1 MTPTATNHC
10 DLLLTGGTVVTV
22 DDAGTVYTPGIVAVT
37 GSRIIAVGPETE
49 VPEWHADTVIDCR
62 GRVVLPGLIDG
73 HNHLYQALARGL
85 GEGMSIVPWLC
96 EFMWPYSIAMTRED
110 AIAAARL
117 GAAEALRAGTTTVID
132 NHYAP
137 NDLTTTLAIA
147 DVIEESGLRGVVARG
162 VIGERTAIAARRGQP
177 AGLFRYSAA
186 DELSIMREAIQH
198 RPRGSKVEVWPAPL
212 NLTYVDQ
219 DLVRGCVELAREF
232 DTRWHTHCCE
242 SSNDPLSYLDAYG
255 VRPVQWLAKAGLLD
269 ERATLAHAIWLDDF
283 EVEQLAVA
291 GASIAHNPASNAYL
305 ASGTVRLRDL
315 RDQGV
320 TVAVGSDG
328 PSCGHRQDLFEAM
341 KLSVFAQRL
350 STLDPT
356 VWSAEEALQLAT
368 RQGAEYAGVDAGIL
382 EPGRLADIIVV
393 DFDQP
398 HLRPLHRAVS
408 SLVYSA
414 RGSDVETTIVG
425 GQIVYQHGRCLL
437 IDEDAAIEQAQSR
450 AERFISR
457 AGMAALCT
465 PRPQGIAPT
474 EPRSISI
481 DPAHRTAG

>member
-1 MTPTATNHC
+1 MNATASAHC

-22 DDAGTVYTPGIVAVT
+22 DDAGTVYDPGIVAVT
-37 GSRIIAVGPETE
+37 GSRIVAVGPESALSQ
-49 VPEWHADTVIDCR
+49 WHSETVLDCR

-96 EFMWPYSIAMTRED
+96 EFMWPYSIAMTTED

-117 GAAEALRAGTTTVID
+117 GAAEALRAGTTTVVD

-137 NDLTTTLAIA
+137 SDLATTLAVA

-162 VIGERTAIAARRGQP
+162 MLGERTALAARRGQP
-177 AGLFRYSAA
+177 TGLFRYSAA
-186 DELSIMREAIQH
+186 DELAITREAMQH

-232 DTRWHTHCCE
+232 GTRWHTHCCE
-242 SSNDPLSYLDAYG
+242 SSNDPVSYHETYG

-269 ERATLAHAIWLDDF
+269 ERATLAHAIWLDDH
-283 EVEQLAVA
+283 EIEQVAMA
-291 GASIAHNPASNAYL
+291 GAGISHNPASNAYL
-305 ASGTVRLRDL
+305 ASGTARLRDL
-315 RDQGV
+315 RDHGV
-320 TVAVGSDG
+320 VVAIGSDG

-356 VWSAEEALQLAT
+356 VWSAEDALQLAT
-368 RQGAEYAGVDAGIL
+368 REGAEYAGIDAGIL
-382 EPGRLADIIVV
+382 APGRLADIIVV
-393 DFDQP
+393 DFGRA

-408 SLVYSA
+408 SLVYAA

-425 GQIVYQHGRCLL
+425 GEIVYQHGRCLR
-437 IDEDAAIEQAQSR
+437 IDEDAALAHAQSR
-450 AERFISR
+450 AERLISR
-457 AGMAALCT
+457 AGMQALCV
-465 PRPQGIAPT
+465 PWSFG
-474 EPRSISI
+474 S
-481 DPAHRTAG
+481 PA